1 MPEKNNFPFLQNFNL
16 MSSLVKL
23 RTRFDYDRI
32 LEMARRISL
41 SFLSIFMFNDF
52 RTKITKEFQLALMK
66 ALGFLLSLGNFYQYF
81 YSFSNFHVSLKG
93 IFSFICVGYLVLVR
107 TGRFLVYR

>member
-23 RTRFDYDRI
+23 RTRFDYDR
-32 LEMARRISL
+32 
-41 SFLSIFMFNDF
+41 IFMFNDF